1 MLHFL
6 MRSAMGIVRPSVLP
20 VAKES
25 SVLSSK
31 WQNQMPL
38 VTISCCTEKHAQA
51 SLREVKSMLVF
62 AAGETGEASAAFP
75 HASKAGAGEA
85 LFCSHMPGL
94 STT

>member
-1 MLHFL
+1 
-6 MRSAMGIVRPSVLP
+6 MGIVCPSVLP

-31 WQNQMPL
+31 WQKQMPL
-38 VTISCCTEKHAQA
+38 VTLSCNTEKHVKA

-62 AAGETGEASAAFP
+62 AAGEIGQASAAFP

-85 LFCSHMPGL
+85 LFRSHMPGL
-94 STT
+94 SMT